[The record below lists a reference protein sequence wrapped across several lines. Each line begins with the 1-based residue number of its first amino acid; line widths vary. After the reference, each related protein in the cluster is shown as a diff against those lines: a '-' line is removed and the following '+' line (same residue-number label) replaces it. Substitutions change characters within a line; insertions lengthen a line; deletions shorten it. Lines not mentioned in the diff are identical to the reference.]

1 MEWNLT
7 PEEKLISF
15 DFDKEPVFLNKKEY
29 LSLLFHF
36 QYYIQMKHKFLLF
49 ILLLLSI
56 PFGLFAQKVVELKVS
71 GPINGVTAEYIKEA
85 IAQAELKQADC
96 ILLELNTP
104 GGLLDATRSIVG
116 DIMEA
121 SVPVVVFVAPSGAHA
136 GSAGVFIT
144 ISGNIAAMAPGTNI
158 GAAHPVQLFGS
169 PDSVM
174 NLKVMNDAVAFIK
187 TIAENRNKNWEWAV
201 EAVEHS
207 KSISEKEALSLN
219 VIDLIALNKKDLLSK
234 IDGRVVQMS
243 NGKQITLKTKDAVI
257 EKLDMGSV
265 DKMLYLINDPN
276 VMYVLFLIGIF
287 GVVMEFF
294 SPGAIIPGVIG
305 VISLILAFYSM
316 SMLPVNYAG
325 VALIIFG
332 VILFILEIKIISHG
346 MLGLG
351 AVSSLLIGSLMLIRK
366 NSSLDVIG
374 ISNYVIFTSVILI
387 TLLLAIVIYLGLKA
401 QKNKSVT
408 GSEGMTEEKGVVLE
422 TLNPIGLIRL
432 HGEIWTAESLTGFI
446 EPGTEVKVKKFIG
459 LKAFVEPI
467 I

>member
-1 MEWNLT
+1 MF
-7 PEEKLISF
+7 I
-15 DFDKEPVFLNKKEY
+15 
-29 LSLLFHF
+29 
-36 QYYIQMKHKFLLF
+36 FLL
-49 ILLLLSI
+49 LNI
-56 PFGLFAQKVVELKVS
+56 PFGLFAQKVAQLNIS
-71 GPINGVTAEYIKEA
+71 GPINSITAEYIKEG
-85 IAQAELKQADC
+85 IAQSESKQVDC
-96 ILLELNTP
+96 ILIELNTP

-116 DIMEA
+116 NIME
-121 SVPVVVFVAPSGAHA
+121 STVPVVVFVAPSGAHA

-144 ISGNIAAMAPGTNI
+144 ISGNLAAMAPGTNI

-201 EAVEHS
+201 DAVENS
-207 KSISEKEALSLN
+207 KSISEKEALSNN
-219 VIDLIALNKKDLLSK
+219 VIDLIASNNKDLLNK
-234 IDGRVVQMS
+234 IDGRVVQL
-243 NGKQITLKTKDAVI
+243 NDGRQITLKTKDAVI
-257 EKLDMGSV
+257 EKLEMGSV

-294 SPGAIIPGVIG
+294 SPGAILPGVIG

-325 VALIIFG
+325 VALILFG

-351 AVSSLLIGSLMLIRK
+351 AVGSLLIGSLILIRK

-387 TLLLAIVIYLGLKA
+387 SLLLVIVIYLGLKA
-401 QKNKSVT
+401 QKNKKVT
-408 GSEGMTEEKGVVLE
+408 GSEGMEEEVGIVME
-422 TLNPIGLIRL
+422 PLNPVGVIKI
-432 HGEIWTAESLTGFI
+432 HGEIWTAESLSGFI
-446 EPGTEVKVKKFIG
+446 EPGTQVKIKKLVG
-459 LKAFVEPI
+459 LKAFVEPVI
-467 I
+467 